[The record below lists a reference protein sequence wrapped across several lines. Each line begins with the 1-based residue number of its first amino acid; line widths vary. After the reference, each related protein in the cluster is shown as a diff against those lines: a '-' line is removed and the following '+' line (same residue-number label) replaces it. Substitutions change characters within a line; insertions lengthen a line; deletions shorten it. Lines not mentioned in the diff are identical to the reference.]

1 MFYSDCIVLKLC
13 VVLLQMIT
21 MAKQATML
29 FDFHNMAFKNFWLE
43 VANKKSSSTL
53 NLPLHEF
60 KFPVKKAY
68 FLRLQNFVSHATTLR
83 ICCLLCQKKNASK
96 IM

>member
-1 MFYSDCIVLKLC
+1 MFYSDCVVLKLC
-13 VVLLQMIT
+13 VVFLH

-43 VANKKSSSTL
+43 VANKKPSSRL

-68 FLRLQNFVSHATTLR
+68 FLQLQHFVSQATTLR
-83 ICCLLCQKKNASK
+83 TCCLLCQKMNALK

>member
-1 MFYSDCIVLKLC
+1 MFYSDCVVLKLC
-13 VVLLQMIT
+13 VVFLH

-43 VANKKSSSTL
+43 VANKKPLSTL

-60 KFPVKKAY
+60 KFPVKKGI
-68 FLRLQNFVSHATTLR
+68 FFATTKFC
-83 ICCLLCQKKNASK
+83 IPGYYTENMLLIVSKNE
-96 IM
+96 